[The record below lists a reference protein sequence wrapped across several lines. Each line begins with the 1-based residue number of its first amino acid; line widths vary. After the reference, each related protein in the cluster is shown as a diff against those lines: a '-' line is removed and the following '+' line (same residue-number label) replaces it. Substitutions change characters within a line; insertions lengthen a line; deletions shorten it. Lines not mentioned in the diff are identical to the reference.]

1 MVLYCI
7 QLSGWHPELLRAKAM
22 KNLEQ
27 FATENNLFEPAEM
40 TGRNGKTYYTFE
52 NSKSEVVVYNSDLK
66 IVSEEEQEKEL
77 F

>member
-1 MVLYCI
+1 
-7 QLSGWHPELLRAKAM
+7 M

-27 FATENNLFEPAEM
+27 FARENNLFEPAEM

-52 NSKSEVVVYNSDLK
+52 NTKSEVVVYNSDLK
-66 IVSEEEQEKEL
+66 LVSEEEAEKEL

>member
-1 MVLYCI
+1 
-7 QLSGWHPELLRAKAM
+7 M
-22 KNLEQ
+22 KNISNLEK
-27 FATENNLFEPAEM
+27 FAQDSNLFEPAEM
-40 TGRNGKTYYTFE
+40 TGRNGKTYFTFV

>member
-1 MVLYCI
+1 
-7 QLSGWHPELLRAKAM
+7 M

-27 FATENNLFEPAEM
+27 FAQENNLFEPAEM
-40 TGRNGKTYYTFE
+40 TGRNGKNYFTFV

-66 IVSEEEQEKEL
+66 LVSEQEQEKEL